1 MTYVGMEVC
10 FLCDGNMCW
19 IYVVSPVPIPAV
31 VMDEQGIIPEELEK
45 VLQSHHQS
53 HPPPEPTEKKPF
65 WSMLY
70 CMPTF
75 HNPTGICLSPG
86 ELSHTF
92 EVVKG
97 CETFKNDT
105 GLSEGSMVDE
115 SVLY

>member
-1 MTYVGMEVC
+1 MCYERICKKCRVRTYNYKKKGAT
-10 FLCDGNMCW
+10 CD
-19 IYVVSPVPIPAV
+19 
-31 VMDEQGIIPEELEK
+31 L
-45 VLQSHHQS
+45 L
-53 HPPPEPTEKKPF
+53 
-65 WSMLY
+65 
-70 CMPTF
+70 PTF

>member
-1 MTYVGMEVC
+1 MWVWIVC
-10 FLCDGNMCW
+10 FLCDGNMYW

-31 VMDEQGIIPEELEK
+31 AMDEQGIIPEELEK

-97 CETFKNDT
+97 
-105 GLSEGSMVDE
+105 L
-115 SVLY
+115 